1 MGEDGDRGGGGLG
14 SLPPEPPGPSPRLAP
29 PLFPHQERA
38 LSRQGSLGSDA
49 SGGSTPTASGGGR
62 DPRATAF
69 GSTGATPPHLAGA
82 PFMGNPLYESSPSDA
97 RGVSGV
103 IGGGVRK
110 AGGIGL
116 SQKEAPESHLRKAK
130 AGGLLTK
137 LPFGATASATARPKI
152 RFFRVTPDGR
162 ELQWGDPRDA
172 AKPALPSRLA
182 LADVSAVVVGHDTAA
197 FERFKR
203 RAAPPAMCFSLVC
216 DARTVDLFAGTPNEA
231 AQWSGALD
239 HLARLARDKASEQ
252 RPSDVTHSND
262 TIGQHKQPPGLART
276 SSNASQ
282 QSQGSTGSPS
292 SVKRSAPV
300 RFTPAPRSDAD
311 VALDFVPMASQP
323 PTPDG
328 HVSLDLRDGIERDGG
343 WGTRGVVYGAGVV
356 TGGRAVDDGI
366 GRTVGS
372 RSERVPEDLTGSALE
387 PVAPAFATTTQLA
400 AGAARWRERAARGAV
415 DPGVSEGRRG
425 AGARGRAAGKTA
437 GEDVVEA
444 FSRARHG
451 RTKELDRLFQ
461 LERVD
466 PAVRD
471 QHGLTLL
478 HIAAQNN
485 QRKAAKL
492 VLKRT
497 DFATDPPRLSLI
509 DAQTSAGHTALHFA
523 FAYGYKELG
532 KYLLSL
538 GADDTVANVHGMTCY
553 EGLDP
558 DEPPRDCLNTP
569 EMRELARSAEL
580 RRRVDAMRPGAGA
593 GAGGGLGLASSRG
606 GTITHPLG
614 RPSGVAGL
622 ARDSGAFTARG
633 GAGSGTAPSSSRGG
647 GGGWEG
653 SEYDVGSEYGVAYPY
668 TPRDVPGYGP
678 GNGPG
683 NGPGAYGGGHPGYP
697 PNPYAAPGAVAPPP
711 PPYPAYPPTLTPG
724 FHSGYNPMD
733 PMGAAAFAAQQQM
746 AAAAAMAAQM
756 QAMQM
761 SSPAGSMGSTHSPMG
776 SHWEHGSH
784 GAVNLGGSMP
794 TGFQPNRSKAHP
806 AGGTVSS
813 RGSAVG
819 GGGVASSGASAA
831 TNGFS
836 RGDVESD
843 EPPEPPSPIM
853 GPGRKGS
860 SHRSGGRHDAE
871 AAWERA
877 LDSRRRRKSDSSNLD
892 SSDDDEF
899 EVNKKQQQNKQ
910 QQQREQR
917 EREREENK
925 RPHPRRRAGAE
936 ASARV
941 AAAGGRRGD
950 RAARD
955 EALDREAALRA
966 AALRKHGYHSSDSDS
981 PTSAS
986 EAESSRRRDAPAPR
1000 SVVAGSNPPPGA
1012 VVVGPGRRERAERSR
1027 AAAVDGPAGEGRD
1040 AGGEDRDGGV
1050 SSSREIRDIDVAARE
1065 EAARVREEKRR
1076 QRAGAM
1082 RGATAVGETGR
1093 TSCLPAR
1100 TASKIAMVLGAHPRA
1115 DPRSVRDV
1123 LATGSLDASAGGVTL
1138 EALRA
1143 IRTVV
1148 PTPADIATCRA
1159 THGMGAAAD
1168 AKMASAALADRF
1180 VHEMARVHRADA
1192 KLDAI
1197 ILRETF
1203 ADRADDLETALVL
1216 VKDASERACRS
1227 DALGR
1232 LLDIVVA
1239 LSAIL
1244 EKEETGKAA
1253 GGKPGDARSRYKLAS
1268 LARLATVPA
1277 KSSAGDRTNGLGGD
1291 TLLHHLSKTVE
1302 AKAGAGD
1309 VLRWAESSG
1318 EGFRK
1323 ASAASAP
1330 AEVRERVAE
1339 LRRAVRDVE
1348 AEAAAC
1354 ERDSQKNGASDGS
1367 DEDVNSRLAAS
1378 LRSFAAEALVRLD
1391 VLWATSEAADE
1402 SAARL
1407 LVAFGPAP
1415 KGTAPGDVLRTLG
1428 EFAEAFERATAE
1440 NRRARMERGK
1450 E

>member
-29 PLFPHQERA
+29 PRFPHQERA
-38 LSRQGSLGSDA
+38 LSRQGSLGSDTG
-49 SGGSTPTASGGGR
+49 GGSTPTASGGGR
-62 DPRATAF
+62 DPRASAF

-110 AGGIGL
+110 PGGIGL

-172 AKPALPSRLA
+172 AKPTLPSRLA
-182 LADVSAVVVGHDTAA
+182 LADVSAVVAGHETAA

-239 HLARLARDKASEQ
+239 HLARLARESTKEHGPSVDKSKSKSKSDDGAND
-252 RPSDVTHSND
+252 RPSPTN
-262 TIGQHKQPPGLART
+262 KQPPGSLART

-282 QSQGSTGSPS
+282 QSQGSTGDPS
-292 SVKRSAPV
+292 SAKRSAPV

-311 VALDFVPMASQP
+311 VALDFVPIASQP

-356 TGGRAVDDGI
+356 TGVDGVDDG
-366 GRTVGS
+366 GS
-372 RSERVPEDLTGSALE
+372 QTQTGGSLSDPTGSDLTGSALE
-387 PVAPAFATTTQLA
+387 PVAPAFAAATRLA

-415 DPGVSEGRRG
+415 DPGVAEGRRG

-451 RTKELDRLFQ
+451 RTKELDKLFQ

-523 FAYGYKELG
+523 FAYGYKDLG

-593 GAGGGLGLASSRG
+593 GAGGAGIASSRG

-633 GAGSGTAPSSSRGG
+633 AVGGTAPSSSRGG
-647 GGGWEG
+647 GGREG
-653 SEYDVGSEYGVAYPY
+653 SEYDVGSEYGAAYPY

-678 GNGPG
+678 GNVSGAVS
-683 NGPGAYGGGHPGYP
+683 GAYGAGHPGYP
-697 PNPYAAPGAVAPPP
+697 PNPYAAPGAAAPPP
-711 PPYPAYPPTLTPG
+711 PPYPAYPPTMTPG
-724 FHSGYNPMD
+724 FHAGYGPMD

-761 SSPAGSMGSTHSPMG
+761 SSPTGSMGSTHSPIG
-776 SHWEHGSH
+776 SHSH
-784 GAVNLGGSMP
+784 GGGAVVGGSMP
-794 TGFQPNRSKAHP
+794 TGFQPANHRRS
-806 AGGTVSS
+806 AGGGAVSS

-819 GGGVASSGASAA
+819 GVASSGAPAVSK
-831 TNGFS
+831 GG
-836 RGDVESD
+836 GDVDSD
-843 EPPEPPSPIM
+843 EPLEPPSPIM
-853 GPGRKGS
+853 GPTKGS
-860 SHRSGGRHDAE
+860 SSRSRGTGGRHDAE

-892 SSDDDEF
+892 TSDDDDESRR
-899 EVNKKQQQNKQ
+899 VNKKQQQKQQQQKQQQQQ
-910 QQQREQR
+910 QQQRE
-917 EREREENK
+917 ENK
-925 RPHPRRRAGAE
+925 RRERRRAGAE

-966 AALRKHGYHSSDSDS
+966 AALRRHGYHSSDSDS

-986 EAESSRRRDAPAPR
+986 EAESSRRRAPAPH
-1000 SVVAGSNPPPGA
+1000 SVVA
-1012 VVVGPGRRERAERSR
+1012 PGRRERAERSR
-1027 AAAVDGPAGEGRD
+1027 AAAVDGPESAANV
-1040 AGGEDRDGGV
+1040 AGGGEEDLRGGDPPGP
-1050 SSSREIRDIDVAARE
+1050 RDIDVAARE
-1065 EAARVREEKRR
+1065 EAAKVREEKRR

-1093 TSCLPAR
+1093 ASCLPAR
-1100 TASKIAMVLGAHPRA
+1100 TASKIAMVLGAHKPLA
-1115 DPRSVRDV
+1115 DPATARDV
-1123 LATGSLDASAGGVTL
+1123 LVTGSLENTGVTL

-1148 PTPADIATCRA
+1148 PTPADVATCRA

-1168 AKMASAALADRF
+1168 AKIASAALADRF
-1180 VHEMARVHRADA
+1180 VHEMAKVKRAEA
-1192 KLDAI
+1192 KLDAL

-1203 ADRADDLETALVL
+1203 AARADDLETALVL
-1216 VKDASERACRS
+1216 VKDASERACAS

-1244 EKEETGKAA
+1244 EKEKTE
-1253 GGKPGDARSRYKLAS
+1253 GGGESRSKTMRSRYKLAS
-1268 LARLATVPA
+1268 LASLAATPA
-1277 KSSAGDRTNGLGGD
+1277 RSSHRSGLGGD

-1302 AKAGAGD
+1302 QKAGAGD

-1323 ASAASAP
+1323 ASAAPDP

-1339 LRRAVRDVE
+1339 LRRAVRDVD

-1354 ERDSQKNGASDGS
+1354 ERDDEGAEGAEGA
-1367 DEDVNSRLAAS
+1367 EDAGTLAAA
-1378 LRSFAAEALVRLD
+1378 LGAFAAEARVRLD
-1391 VLWATSEAADE
+1391 VLWATSESTDE